1 MYKLITGIM
10 AIMLVVGCTTFRP
23 SPTPDLTPSPPPPP
37 APLPE
42 PEPETTVDPGCGDL
56 LSYYEAA
63 LLMENGDRE
72 QELENL
78 TEIWSLT
85 REGCDQLRLA
95 LMLSQPEMPVKERE
109 RALSLLTDLLNR
121 NDGLEMKSY
130 QLAQLLHSQLEQLLS
145 RQVHV
150 KKLGRELKQERAA
163 SRKLLQRLTTLQ
175 SQLEQLKNIEKSI
188 NEKEQ
193 AIITPSTDNIPH
205 EPAQNSTGR

>member
-1 MYKLITGIM
+1 MYKLTTGII

-23 SPTPDLTPSPPPPP
+23 PPTPDPAPVPASPQ

-42 PEPETTVDPGCGDL
+42 PETMVDPGCGDL
-56 LSYYEAA
+56 LGYYEAA
-63 LLMENGDRE
+63 LLMENVDRE
-72 QELENL
+72 QELETL

-85 REGCDQLRLA
+85 REWCDQLRLA
-95 LMLSQPEMPVKERE
+95 LMLSQPETPVKERE
-109 RALSLLTDLLNR
+109 RALNLLTDLLNR
-121 NDGLEMKSY
+121 NDGMEMKSY

-145 RQVHV
+145 RQIHV
-150 KKLGRELKQERAA
+150 QKLKRKLKQERAA
-163 SRKLLQRLTTLQ
+163 SRKLLQRLTALQ

-205 EPAQNSTGR
+205 EPVQNSTGR